1 MLAQVNGF
9 RASSF
14 ERAPQGLVAILKTAY
29 MKKKQ
34 GRQGGQN
41 CTADCTAYFV
51 WVPCW
56 CQVILDTIN
65 FGSCLSLSVW
75 WEDRGWSFWGQPVY
89 LFISSGPTR
98 SYQGTLSTGTRCSTQ
113 AWSQRQRGMCNSNY
127 YYHTGLVVIHAD
139 GSSLWILQFRH
150 HPAGVSQLSKASS
163 YLRKVAIRLLGL
175 NHNDQL

>member
-1 MLAQVNGF
+1 MASVLPVSREHHKDWSPYWRRRTWKKNREG
-9 RASSF
+9 RAVKIVLPIVRHTLCEF
-14 ERAPQGLVAILKTAY
+14 HVDA
-29 MKKKQ
+29 
-34 GRQGGQN
+34 
-41 CTADCTAYFV
+41 
-51 WVPCW
+51 
-56 CQVILDTIN
+56 QVILDTIN

-98 SYQGTLSTGTRCSTQ
+98 SYQGTLSTGTRCSIQ